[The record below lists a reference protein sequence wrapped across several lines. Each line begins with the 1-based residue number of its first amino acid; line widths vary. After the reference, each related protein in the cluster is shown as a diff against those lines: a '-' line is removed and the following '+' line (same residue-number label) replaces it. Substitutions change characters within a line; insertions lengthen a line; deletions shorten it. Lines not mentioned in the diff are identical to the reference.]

1 MRDVSEKA
9 ETLRTAIAR
18 ARLKLSPKTLEAIR
32 RHEVPKG
39 DPLEVAKVAAVL
51 AAKNTPQI
59 IPYCHTLPVEFVG
72 VEYEL
77 GEDIVVTTVTVKT
90 HYKTGVEM
98 EALAAASVAAL
109 TIYDMLKMLDPAME
123 IISVKLLSKTG
134 GKSDF
139 KAKAD

>member
-1 MRDVSEKA
+1 MRDVSEKT

-18 ARLKLSPKTLEAIR
+18 AQLKLSPKTLEAIR

-72 VEYEL
+72 VEHEL